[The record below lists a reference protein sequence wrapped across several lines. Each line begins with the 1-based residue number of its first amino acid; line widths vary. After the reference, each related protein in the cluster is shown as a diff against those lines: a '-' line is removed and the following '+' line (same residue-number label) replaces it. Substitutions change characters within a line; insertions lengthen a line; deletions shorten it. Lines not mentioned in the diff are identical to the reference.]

1 MNLADTLGN
10 EKWMAENADK
20 IKALLPETWTHIQNI
35 NGLHLGFGLKL
46 LGIEWRSE
54 DEFGKCMLFFERTGL
69 MLRDGMLVQRAR

>member
-20 IKALLPETWTHIQNI
+20 IKALLPETWTHMQNI
-35 NGLHLGFGLKL
+35 NGLQLGFGLKL
-46 LGIEWRSE
+46 LGVDLKSE

-69 MLRDGMLVQRAR
+69 MLRDGMLVRRAR